1 MSPSEKDLSSAERAL
16 VAAIRVEQQGRQ
28 FYLKVAERTADE
40 KGQAMFRS
48 LASDEL
54 EHLDILVKEYQA
66 LTNNE
71 PWLTVEQAKET
82 EPMFS
87 LFPEEGED
95 LAIPQDDLSALK
107 FAMDFEQRGYEMYR
121 KGAMEAADA
130 TAQAVFQHLAKEE
143 NRHFVLLQRT
153 HDYLATSGVW
163 LWDDMHPPMLD
174 GA

>member
-1 MSPSEKDLSSAERAL
+1 MSPSDEDQATVKQVL
-16 VAAIRVEQQGRQ
+16 VGAIRVEQQGRK

-40 KGQAMFRS
+40 KGQAMFYS
-48 LASDEL
+48 LASDEV
-54 EHLDILVKEYQA
+54 EHLNILVNEYQA

-71 PWLTVEQAKET
+71 PWLSVEQAKGT

-87 LFPEEGED
+87 LFPDEAEET
-95 LAIPQDDLSALK
+95 AIPQDDVGALK
-107 FAMDFEQRGYEMYR
+107 FAMDFEQKGYEMY
-121 KGAMEAADA
+121 KKSSSEATDA
-130 TAQAVFQHLAKEE
+130 TAKAVFQHLAREE

-153 HDYLATSGVW
+153 HDYLAASGVW

>member
-1 MSPSEKDLSSAERAL
+1 MSPRDKALATAKRAL
-16 VAAIRVEQQGRQ
+16 VEAIRIEQKGRR
-28 FYLKVAERTADE
+28 FYLKVAERTADAR
-40 KGQAMFRS
+40 GQAMFRS
-48 LASDEL
+48 LASDEV

-87 LFPEEGED
+87 LFPEEGEE
-95 LAIPQDDLSALK
+95 LVVPQDDVGAIK
-107 FAMDFEQRGYEMYR
+107 FAMDFEQKGYEMY
-121 KGAMEAADA
+121 KKSASEATDA
-130 TAQAVFQHLAKEE
+130 TAQTIFQYLAREE
-143 NRHFVLLQRT
+143 NRHFVLLQKT

-163 LWDDMHPPMLD
+163 LWDDLHPPMLD

>member
-1 MSPSEKDLSSAERAL
+1 MNQSDKDLSSAERAL
-16 VAAIRVEQQGRQ
+16 VDAIRVEQQGRQ

-66 LTNNE
+66 LTKNE
-71 PWLTVEQAKET
+71 PWLTVEQAKGT

-87 LFPEEGED
+87 LFPEEVEE
-95 LAIPQDDLSALK
+95 LAIPEDDVGALK
-107 FAMDFEQRGYEMYR
+107 FAMDFEQKGYDMYQ
-121 KGAMEAADA
+121 KGAKEATDA
-130 TAQAVFQHLAKEE
+130 TARTVFQYLAKEE

-163 LWDDMHPPMLD
+163 LWDELHPPMLD